1 MPQFAT
7 LANSQRWEA
16 TSGDLS
22 LDFVNTGQWNEAG
35 PWPERL
41 QRFRDLVRW
50 ARDVGTLDPERSSR
64 LLEAGERHP
73 HRSQAAFE
81 RALKV
86 RRVLHTIFESVA
98 AQRSPAQSD
107 LRLLDD
113 ELAAA
118 FAAAHLE
125 YCDGHIVRAWSDDA
139 EDFGEVLRPIV
150 SAATDLLLDAR
161 VTRLRSCA
169 SPQCGR
175 LFLDESRNGM
185 RRWCDMQVCGSRAKA
200 RRYYER
206 RVERDA

>member
-1 MPQFAT
+1 MPPFAT
-7 LANSQRWEA
+7 LADSQRWEA

-50 ARDVGTLDPERSSR
+50 ARDAGTLDPERSSR
-64 LLEAGERHP
+64 LLEASERHP
-73 HRSQAAFE
+73 HRAKAAFE
-81 RALKV
+81 RALEV
-86 RRVLHTIFESVA
+86 RGVLHAIFESLA
-98 AQRSPAQSD
+98 AQRPPVHSD
-107 LRLLDD
+107 LRVLD
-113 ELAAA
+113 EEIATS
-118 FAAAHLE
+118 FAAAHLQ
-125 YCDGHIVRAWSDDA
+125 YRAGRIARDWSEDA
-139 EDFGEVLRPIV
+139 EDFGQVLRPIV
-150 SAATDLLLDAR
+150 SAATDLLLGAR

-169 SPQCGR
+169 SPLCGR

-206 RVERDA
+206 RVTRGA

>member
-1 MPQFAT
+1 MPPFAT
-7 LANSQRWEA
+7 LADSQRWNP

-35 PWPERL
+35 PWPERM

-50 ARDVGTLDPERSSR
+50 ARDAGALASERSSR

-73 HRSQAAFE
+73 HRAQAAFD
-81 RALKV
+81 RAL
-86 RRVLHTIFESVA
+86 RIRAALQGIFGSLAE
-98 AQRSPAQSD
+98 QRSPVPSD
-107 LRLLDD
+107 LRVIDD
-113 ELAAA
+113 ELATA
-118 FAAAHLE
+118 FAVAHLD
-125 YCDGHIVRAWSDDA
+125 YRDGRIVREWSNDD
-139 EDFGEVLRPIV
+139 EDFGQVVRPIV
-150 SAATDLLLDAR
+150 WSATELLLGER
-161 VTRLRSCA
+161 ITRLRSCA

-206 RVERDA
+206 RVER